1 MAHKIE
7 LPHDIVL
14 STEGTEWHGLAH
26 VVNAISDIEVAP
38 QLFDII
44 ESPCFIEVDGIRQ
57 NLEGYKT
64 LVADH
69 RQCRPDLSGSDQ
81 LIPLH
86 IPKDGYRVISN
97 REVWETMQRS
107 LKDLGCKVTSVCTL
121 ERGKKFAISADIGG
135 SDLVIAKD
143 QFKANLN
150 FVTSHDGTMAMETF
164 DSMIRIVCMN
174 TFQASRNAASDKFK
188 VYHTK
193 NAAFAL
199 SGLSDLLNA
208 ILAGRVKT
216 AEVLEYLAT
225 HACDANDALAMAAG
239 YFAIETD
246 SIKLSGRAMNAA
258 SEIAVLFSRGIG
270 NSGQSLYDLANGAT
284 EYWTSGAGVGAP
296 KTAKQEAKLTPA
308 ELRNIQAART
318 YRSQLGQAAD
328 HKVRFI
334 EMLADDSARK
344 TALEMGREAILASA
358 KAN

>member
-7 LPHDIVL
+7 LPQDIVL
-14 STEGTEWHGLAH
+14 STQGTEWHGLAQ
-26 VVNAISDIEVAP
+26 VVECISDKEVAP

-57 NLEGYKT
+57 TLDGYKT

-69 RQCRPDLSGSDQ
+69 RGCRPDLATADQ

-86 IPKDGYRVISN
+86 IPKAGYRVISN
-97 REVWETMQRS
+97 REVWETMQRA
-107 LKDLGCKVTSVCTL
+107 LRDLGCKVTSVCTL
-121 ERGKKFAISADIGG
+121 ERGKKFAISADIG
-135 SDLVIAKD
+135 SSELVIARD
-143 QFKANLN
+143 AFKANLN

-174 TFQASRNAASDKFK
+174 TFQASRNAAQDKFK

-199 SGLSDLLNA
+199 EGLSDLLNA

-216 AEVLEYLAT
+216 KEVLEYLAT
-225 HACDANDALAMAAG
+225 CSVDANDALAMAAG
-239 YFAIETD
+239 YFCLETD
-246 SIKLSGRAMNAA
+246 GIKLSSRSMNAA

-270 NSGQSLYDLANGAT
+270 NAGKSLYDLANGAT
-284 EYWTSGAGVGAP
+284 EYWTSGAGVGARLS
-296 KTAKQEAKLTPA
+296 AKAEAKLTA
-308 ELRNIQAART
+308 QELRANLAART

-334 EMLADDSARK
+334 EMLADDTERGK
-344 TALEMGREAILASA
+344 ALEMGREAILLAA
-358 KAN
+358 KN

>member
-14 STEGTEWHGLAH
+14 STKGTEWHGLAQ
-26 VVNAISDIEVAP
+26 VVEAIGMEEVSP

-44 ESPCFIEVDGIRQ
+44 ESPAFIQVDGIQ
-57 NLEGYKT
+57 TTLDNYKV

-69 RQCRPDLSGSDQ
+69 RKCRQDLADKGED
-81 LIPLH
+81 LLVPLH
-86 IPKDGYRVISN
+86 IPKAGYRVISN
-97 REVWETMQRS
+97 REVWETMERS
-107 LKDLGCKVTSVCTL
+107 LRDLGCSVTSVCTL
-121 ERGKKFAISADIGG
+121 ERGKKFSISADIGG
-135 SDLVIAKD
+135 SDLVINKD
-143 QFKANLN
+143 AFKANLN

-199 SGLSDLLNA
+199 EGLSDLINA
-208 ILAGRVKT
+208 ILKGRAQTK
-216 AEVLEYLAT
+216 EVLEYLAS
-225 HACDANDALAMAAG
+225 HKCDANDALAMAAG
-239 YFAIETD
+239 YFAVQTD

-258 SEIAVLFSRGIG
+258 SEIANLFSRGIG
-270 NSGQSLYDLANGAT
+270 NSGESLYDLANGAT
-284 EYWTSGAGVGAP
+284 EYWTSGDGVGKKETSNLAS
-296 KTAKQEAKLTPA
+296 
-308 ELRNIQAART
+308 RI
-318 YRSQLGQAAD
+318 YRSQLGQAAE

-334 EMLADDSARK
+334 EMLADDSARAN
-344 TALEMGREAILASA
+344 TLTMGREAVLASA

>member
-14 STEGTEWHGLAH
+14 STEGTEWHGLAQ
-26 VVNAISDIEVAP
+26 VVNAISDTEVSP

-44 ESPCFIEVDGIRQ
+44 ESPAFIEVDGIQQ
-57 NLEGYKT
+57 NLSDYKV

-69 RQCRPDLSGSDQ
+69 RNCRPDLSTQDA
-81 LIPLH
+81 LVPLH
-86 IPKDGYRVISN
+86 IPKSGYRVISN

-121 ERGKKFAISADIGG
+121 ERGKKFAISADIGS

-199 SGLSDLLNA
+199 EGLSDLLNE
-208 ILAGRVKT
+208 ILKGRVEIAK
-216 AEVLEYLAT
+216 VMEYLAE
-225 HACDANDALAMAAG
+225 HKCDANDALTMAAG

-246 SIKLSGRAMNAA
+246 SIKLSSRAMNAA
-258 SEIAVLFSRGIG
+258 SEIATLFSRGIG
-270 NSGQSLYDLANGAT
+270 NKGESLYDLANGAT
-284 EYWTSGAGVGAP
+284 EYWTHGQGVGNP
-296 KTAKQEAKLTPA
+296 KTSTLAS
-308 ELRNIQAART
+308 RV

-334 EMLADDSARK
+334 EMLSGEDTRAK
-344 TALEMGREAILASA
+344 ALEVGREAILASA